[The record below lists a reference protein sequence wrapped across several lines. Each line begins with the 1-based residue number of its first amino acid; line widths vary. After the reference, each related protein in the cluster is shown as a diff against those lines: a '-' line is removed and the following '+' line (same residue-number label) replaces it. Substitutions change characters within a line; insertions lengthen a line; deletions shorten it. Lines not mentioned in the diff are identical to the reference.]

1 MNITHNSRSSSP
13 RDTSPTFVD
22 LGGVN
27 FVPSHP
33 INVPRRRRSSRE
45 NYVFPSPPL
54 SPRSLSTSPTEQRP
68 SALPP
73 PKFFE
78 RVIGARVHL
87 GPIGTGSAV
96 WRLRVAA
103 AEEQATDTEDES
115 TESEPSCDSP
125 VRPKATRF

>member
-1 MNITHNSRSSSP
+1 MNIISHSRSSSP

-22 LGGVN
+22 LGG
-27 FVPSHP
+27 
-33 INVPRRRRSSRE
+33 INCRSLTSYQRT
-45 NYVFPSPPL
+45 PAPPL
-54 SPRSLSTSPTEQRP
+54 VTRELRVPLSASLSALPLDVADAAAP
-68 SALPP
+68 GALPP